1 VIAMARI
8 KYSNDLKG
16 AQFARGKVNEAP
28 ISPKHAVEIG
38 RFINGMNLENAEEYL
53 KDVIALKKAVPF
65 KRFNRN
71 VAHKRGLEKW
81 DAGRYPQKAS
91 QVYLKLLH
99 SVKKNAEYDGLDP
112 ENLTIIHVSANR
124 GMRRRGFM
132 PRAMGRATPKD
143 RESVNIEII
152 VEEREE

>member
-1 VIAMARI
+1 MARI
-8 KYSNDLKG
+8 NYSKDIKG

-28 ISPKHAVEIG
+28 ISPKHAIEIG
-38 RFINGMNLENAEEYL
+38 RFINGMNLVSAETYL
-53 KDVIALKKAVPF
+53 QDVVALKKPIPF

-71 VAHKRGLEKW
+71 VAHKRGLDKW
-81 DAGRYPQKAS
+81 DAGRYPEKAS
-91 QVYLKLLH
+91 RVYLKLLN
-99 SVKKNAEYDGLDP
+99 SLKKNAEYDGLDT
-112 ENLTIIHVSANR
+112 ENLIIIHVSANR